1 MHTWLVLAHVLG
13 AFFFVAAHGV
23 SMFAS
28 FGMRRAPSRER
39 QLALLQLSGI
49 GANISYIGLLLLL
62 AGGIA
67 AGFTGNWWGSGWIWT
82 AIALLVVIL
91 AVMYSVATP
100 FYGRMRAA
108 AGLPGYADRAASFK
122 PPATPDDLDQL
133 AQSNRPMWLALVG
146 GIGLIAI
153 IYLMIVKP
161 F

>member
-23 SMFAS
+23 SMIAS
-28 FGMRRAPSRER
+28 FRMRSAPSRER
-39 QLALLQLSGI
+39 QLELLQLSGTSVNV
-49 GANISYIGLLLLL
+49 AYIGLLILL
-62 AGGIA
+62 AAGIA
-67 AGFTGNWWGSGWIWT
+67 AGFTGNWWGNGWIWT
-82 AIALLVVIL
+82 AIVLMVVIL

-133 AQSNRPMWLALVG
+133 ARSNRPMWLAVVG
-146 GIGLIAI
+146 GVGLIAI